1 LGSFALNAGFE
12 PQVHVRLGRDFS
24 GGSSG
29 GSWIVV
35 SWRKVARLDSVE
47 IVYLIEMSA
56 LDGLWRL
63 LKRPLLYH

>member
-1 LGSFALNAGFE
+1 MSG
-12 PQVHVRLGRDFS
+12 GRDFS

-63 LKRPLLYH
+63 LT